1 MGKRRVKGRNGSG
14 NMIPF
19 EMKEVKK
26 IGVTIYCESKE
37 KRYDVYLETDTL
49 FGATRI
55 VNTFKPKRNYEVK
68 QVVIEEVGKL
78 V

>member
-1 MGKRRVKGRNGSG
+1 
-14 NMIPF
+14 MIPF

-26 IGVTIYCESKE
+26 IGVTIHCESIHKF
-37 KRYDVYLETDTL
+37 YSVYIETDTL
-49 FGATRI
+49 YGATRI
-55 VNTFKPKRNYEVK
+55 INTYKPKRNYEVK